1 MKLEVFGH
9 MEIIN
14 ILYLYMILE
23 IILFAIIFT
32 LSFISLF
39 SIISS
44 TKQIAIFSLILLC
57 SFLFYHIIKKLDIN
71 YE

>member
-1 MKLEVFGH
+1 
-9 MEIIN
+9 
-14 ILYLYMILE
+14 MILE
-23 IILFAIIFT
+23 IILFAILFT

-44 TKQIAIFSLILLC
+44 TKQIAIFALVILC
-57 SFLFYHIIKKLDIN
+57 SVLFYHIIKRIDKN